1 MWAIYRKEIR
11 SFLSSLIAYIVMVV
25 FLTGIGAFMWI
36 FPEYNVL
43 DYGYADLETL
53 FMLGPYVFLF
63 LIPAVTM
70 RTFAEEKKTGTI
82 ELLFTRPLSDWDII
96 LGKYLASFSLVILA
110 LLPTFLYYYSVY
122 KLGNP
127 EGNIDTAGT
136 IGSYIGLVLLGAVF
150 TSIGIFASAIT
161 RDQIVSFIL
170 ALFLCF
176 VIYQGFS
183 ALASVNDAGG
193 FSYWITQFG
202 IDYHYASVR
211 KGLIDSRNLIY
222 FFSVIAL
229 MLLSTKLVLGSRKW

>member
-1 MWAIYRKEIR
+1 MWAIYRKEVR

-110 LLPTFLYYYSVY
+110 ILPTLLYYYSVY

-176 VIYQGFS
+176 IIYQGFS

-193 FSYWITQFG
+193 FSYWIIQLG

-211 KGLIDSRNLIY
+211 KGLIDSRNVVY
-222 FFSVIAL
+222 FLSVIAL
-229 MLLSTKLVLGSRKW
+229 MLLSTKLVIGSRKW